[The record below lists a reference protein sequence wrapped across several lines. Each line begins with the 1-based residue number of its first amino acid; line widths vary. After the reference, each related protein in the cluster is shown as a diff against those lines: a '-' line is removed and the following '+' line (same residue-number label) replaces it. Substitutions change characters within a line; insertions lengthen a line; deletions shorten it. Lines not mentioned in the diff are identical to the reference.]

1 MINRCSIFF
10 LFTFTTLHSFAYA
23 KIHEYQTTRT
33 KSVAGGGVGSVLL
46 EESAFLNPASIS
58 FFQTSSIFAQKDNIT
73 TTDNANSSFPEK
85 SSLGFVLAQGD
96 PSLAGTFSYI
106 NQKEGNIQ
114 RRRFGISMSSPM
126 SNTSSLG
133 FSVRDSKDTDS
144 TTNTTAKYYQTV
156 FGVTHIM
163 SNNTS
168 MGIVLYDP
176 FKSKAKETKLLIGFQ
191 HNLFS
196 YITAMFDVGADYN
209 AEEISKKTSL
219 SGAVQIRVLDDFYLR
234 AAGFNDKIKNEQGES
249 YGIAWIQPR
258 LAFEFAIKNTK
269 DKTSNI
275 EQKNKETSFSISLR
289 GI

>member
-10 LFTFTTLHSFAYA
+10 LLATVTIHNFAFA
-23 KIHEYQTTRT
+23 RIHEYQTTRT
-33 KSVAGGGVGSVLL
+33 KSVGGGGTGSVLL

-58 FFQTSSIFAQKDNIT
+58 FFQTSSIFAQRDNYT
-73 TTDNANSSFPEK
+73 SSDNANNSFPKK
-85 SSLGFVLAQGD
+85 SSMGFVLAQGD
-96 PSLAGTFSYI
+96 PALAGTFSYI
-106 NQKEGNIQ
+106 NQKEGNIE
-114 RRRFGISMSSPM
+114 RKRFGISMSSPIA
-126 SNTSSLG
+126 NTSSLG
-133 FSVRDSKDTDS
+133 FSVRDSKDLDKS
-144 TTNTTAKYYQTV
+144 TNTTTKYYQTV

-163 SNNTS
+163 SNSTT

-196 YITAMFDVGADYN
+196 YITGMFDVGADYN
-209 AEEISKKTSL
+209 ANEISKKTYL
-219 SGAVQIRVLDDFYLR
+219 SAAVQIRVLDDFYLR
-234 AAGFNDKIKNEQGES
+234 AAGFNDKMLNEKGES

-269 DKTSNI
+269 DKSSLV